1 MTTTFSPQKVAS
13 LIRKKGV
20 ENRKEEKKERNN
32 NNDLTAERI
41 NYINNI
47 IYYIVYNNLQ
57 SYTAY
62 TSLTRQL

>member
-1 MTTTFSPQKVAS
+1 M
-13 LIRKKGV
+13 KKERV

-47 IYYIVYNNLQ
+47 YYYIVYNTLQ